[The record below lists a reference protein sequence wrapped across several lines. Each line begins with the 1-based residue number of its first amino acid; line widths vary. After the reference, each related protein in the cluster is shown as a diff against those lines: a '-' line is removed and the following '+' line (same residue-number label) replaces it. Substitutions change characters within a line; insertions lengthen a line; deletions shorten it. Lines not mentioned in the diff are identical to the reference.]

1 MKSKTG
7 EKTSKEKF
15 DAGRGWFMSFKERH
29 HLYNI
34 KVQCKAPRAD
44 AETMSYSED
53 PAKIINKDGYI
64 KQQIFN
70 TDETAFHWKKIP
82 SRTFILQRSQC
93 VVSKLQGK
101 ADSLVRG

>member
-7 EKTSKEKF
+7 EETSKEKF

-53 PAKIINKDGYI
+53 PAKIINEHDYA
-64 KQQIFN
+64 KQQIG
-70 TDETAFHWKKIP
+70 
-82 SRTFILQRSQC
+82 RTCHVGLSQLERRSQC
-93 VVSKLQGK
+93 LASKLQ
-101 ADSLVRG
+101 RTN